1 MEEVIEK
8 EEDADSG
15 LANENELEKKLKKL
29 QEMKQ
34 DGLIDENEFAEI
46 KASYVKKIYWQIKYS
61 SRCIFYIE

>member
-8 EEDADSG
+8 EEDADAG

-46 KASYVKKIYWQIKYS
+46 KASYVKK
-61 SRCIFYIE
+61 YIGK